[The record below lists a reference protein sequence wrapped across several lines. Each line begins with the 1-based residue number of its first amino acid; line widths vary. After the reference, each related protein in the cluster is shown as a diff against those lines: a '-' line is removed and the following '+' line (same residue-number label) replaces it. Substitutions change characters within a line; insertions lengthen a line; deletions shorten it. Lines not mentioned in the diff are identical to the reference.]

1 VLILNVVL
9 KFGGYFAYRHA
20 CKRTAE
26 KAPFIIQELLLPAM
40 RILLKFQFKNIL
52 NLNTFYFT
60 GLIILF
66 SLSQIKYMLQDIWDI
81 EEWLQKL

>member
-40 RILLKFQFKNIL
+40 RIFAQISVQKYFKFEYL
-52 NLNTFYFT
+52 
-60 GLIILF
+60 
-66 SLSQIKYMLQDIWDI
+66 
-81 EEWLQKL
+81 